1 MKNKVLENLKLLLVC
16 IIVFMG
22 AGFAIMTFNE
32 DVSVK
37 SIFEI
42 IYMCVDGKSDIGLQ
56 TIQLTYG
63 LGMAI
68 GITVFYNHFGKKRDK
83 NEPTPI
89 ELKMKQYEDDIQ
101 DYMSSENKN

>member
-1 MKNKVLENLKLLLVC
+1 MENKKYENLKLILIC
-16 IIVFMG
+16 FIVFFG

-37 SIFEI
+37 DLFVKINMLVGESA
-42 IYMCVDGKSDIGLQ
+42 IGLK

-68 GITVFYNHFGKKRDK
+68 GITTFYNHFGKKRK
-83 NEPTPI
+83 ENEPTPI
-89 ELKMKQYEDDIQ
+89 ELKMKQYEDDIKE
-101 DYMSSENKN
+101 YMISEKEK

>member
-1 MKNKVLENLKLLLVC
+1 MYEIMKLILICFV
-16 IIVFMG
+16 VFFG

-37 SIFEI
+37 DLFEKI
-42 IYMCVDGKSDIGLQ
+42 NLFVGETQIGLK

-68 GITVFYNHFGKKRDK
+68 GITAFYNHFGKKK
-83 NEPTPI
+83 KENEPTPI

-101 DYMSSENKN
+101 EYMISEKEK

>member
-1 MKNKVLENLKLLLVC
+1 MENKIYEIIKLILIC
-16 IIVFMG
+16 FIVFFG

-37 SIFEI
+37 DLFEKLNMLI
-42 IYMCVDGKSDIGLQ
+42 GETQIGLR

-68 GITVFYNHFGKKRDK
+68 GITAFYNHFGKKK
-83 NEPTPI
+83 NENEPTPI
-89 ELKMKQYEDDIQ
+89 ELKMKQYENDIQ
-101 DYMSSENKN
+101 EYMKSEKEK

>member
-1 MKNKVLENLKLLLVC
+1 MENNVHENLKLIFIC
-16 IIVFMG
+16 FIVFFG

-32 DVSVK
+32 DVSVTEL
-37 SIFEI
+37 FEKI
-42 IYMCVDGKSDIGLQ
+42 NMLVGETEIGLK

-68 GITVFYNHFGKKRDK
+68 GITTFYNHFGKKRKK

-89 ELKMKQYEDDIQ
+89 ELKMKQYENDIKE
-101 DYMSSENKN
+101 YMTSEEEK